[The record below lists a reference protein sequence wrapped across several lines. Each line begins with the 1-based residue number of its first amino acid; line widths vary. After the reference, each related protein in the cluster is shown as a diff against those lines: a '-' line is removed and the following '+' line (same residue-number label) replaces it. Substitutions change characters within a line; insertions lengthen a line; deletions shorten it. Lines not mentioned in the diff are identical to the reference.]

1 MRHRDCEIRITCD
14 GEALDEHNVQLVD
27 NTVECYVA
35 SEAGKIFEIIC
46 SNHSSSRTS
55 SHAMVDGREFPRRW
69 TLAPQSKDVTFL
81 CEDGIDGFKP
91 LMFSMI
97 SVTDDESAARE
108 LPWANDLGL
117 VQIKVVRAEV
127 VGAVPWSP
135 PSIAQAQNFG
145 HIHETVKK
153 GGLHCVSFGPKTL
166 MPDAKKQLTR
176 INCID
181 DWSTPYVT
189 FKFRYRPLDILQ
201 AQGIVEPP
209 QPVLNDEPGNPS
221 ASRDT
226 SPVTRTRRR
235 EDEPAQP
242 GSVRPQKR
250 QRQADGSSSVLADS
264 LADELEDERS
274 SMVKDE
280 DDESADDL
288 DTLEAQ
294 MQAIRRRIDSA
305 RTKKIRGSGQRRIVK
320 REPSPIQV
328 GGFNGGVI
336 DLTDD

>member
-1 MRHRDCEIRITCD
+1 
-14 GEALDEHNVQLVD
+14 
-27 NTVECYVA
+27 
-35 SEAGKIFEIIC
+35 
-46 SNHSSSRTS
+46 
-55 SHAMVDGREFPRRW
+55 
-69 TLAPQSKDVTFL
+69 
-81 CEDGIDGFKP
+81 
-91 LMFSMI
+91 MI

-226 SPVTRTRRR
+226 SP
-235 EDEPAQP
+235 
-242 GSVRPQKR
+242 KR